1 MKKALIKDGVKE
13 ITYNIKRFLSILL
26 VVLLGV
32 GFFAGIKATSP
43 DMKETLD
50 VYMDNQNFMDI
61 QVISTLGLTDDDITT
76 LQGVEGVESATG
88 TYSADGIISLSDE
101 DFVVKLETITE
112 GVNQPVLVE
121 GQLPSNLQECV
132 VEKSFLTGTEYKI
145 GDTIELKTED
155 ITDDD
160 GNEKPLLKQ
169 EKLKIVG
176 TVESPMYIS
185 RERGSSKLGSGRV
198 QYYLYV
204 SPELINTNMYTA
216 VYIRV
221 NGAEEL
227 NCTTTAY
234 TDLVENVK
242 DKIDEIA
249 DDRREARY
257 NEIYDKAN
265 KKIQDARKELEDETE
280 KANKEIQDAE
290 DKIEAAKKELE
301 TGREELASN
310 RNKANTQFANA
321 QNQIESAEKELK
333 EGTSQFE
340 EAKKQAQKEIN
351 ENKDLLQTLK
361 DTRKTYN
368 NTNNTLTKKQ
378 KELSEV
384 YEKLENLDPIT
395 DGEQIAKLQKELQE
409 LSKDI
414 YVLNA
419 TKTTIE
425 NELKNQGIS
434 IESLGTTISKIE
446 TAIDTAE
453 EELDKQE
460 QKLQQGKKQLE
471 TQKKTLASTK
481 SSTYA
486 QLAEAEKEL
495 AEGEKELQENEK
507 KLEDSKKEM
516 QEKIADAEEEL
527 EKAEIELEDIEKPEW
542 YILDREQNTG
552 YASYVQDTDRVA
564 NLATVFPVIFFVV
577 AALISLTSMSRM
589 VEEERVQIG
598 TFKALGY
605 TKLQIA
611 SKYIIYA
618 VLSTIIGS
626 GIGLSIGFRLLPS
639 IIADMYANMY
649 TLPEVILEFNTV
661 YALVGTISALACT
674 LGATIYSIV
683 KVLHKKPAELMRPKS
698 PKLGKRVI
706 LEKIPFI
713 WKRLNFTQKVTARNI
728 FRYKKRFLMTII
740 GVMGCT
746 ALILAGFGLR
756 DAITKMLPSQYGEI
770 FKYNVQISLKDSLT
784 SKVIQEAQD
793 KVNGY
798 EGVANSIKA
807 DMQSIEILDRDN
819 NQNIQLIVP
828 ENTEELNNFIVLK
841 SRTNSEQY
849 NLSDEGIII
858 TEKLAKLLD
867 IKEGDSIK
875 LKDANDD
882 IVETKVQHITENYL
896 MHYIYMSPEL
906 YKNLY
911 NKDFKANTILVNT
924 AEITT
929 EQETTLGSKILEDEN
944 AIAGVTFLSDTEDM
958 FKDVME
964 NMNFVVLILIISA
977 GLLAFV
983 VLYNLSN
990 TNISERIRELATI
1003 KVLGFY
1009 DKEVNG
1015 YVGRET
1021 NILTGIGIALGLVA
1035 GYFLTMYIVK
1045 TCELDIL
1052 MFDRRLEVWS
1062 FVYAA
1067 IITIVFAVIVNIT
1080 THFALKKID
1089 MIESLK
1095 SVE

>member
-1 MKKALIKDGVKE
+1 MKDGIKE
-13 ITYNIKRFLSILL
+13 ITHNFKRFLSILL

-43 DMKETLD
+43 DMKNTLD
-50 VYMDNQNFMDI
+50 VYMDDQHFMDL
-61 QVISTLGLTDDDITT
+61 QVISTLGLTEEDIDT
-76 LQGVEGVESATG
+76 LQNVEGVESVVG
-88 TYSADGIISLSDE
+88 TYSADGIISLPDE
-101 DFVVKLETITE
+101 DFVVKIETITE
-112 GVNQPVLVE
+112 EVNQPVLIE
-121 GQLPSNLQECV
+121 GNLPSNLQECV
-132 VEKSFLTGTEYKI
+132 VEKNFLEGTEYKI
-145 GDTIELKTED
+145 GDTIELNTEN

-160 GNEKPLLKQ
+160 GNEKALLKQ

-176 TVESPMYIS
+176 IVESPMYIS
-185 RERGSSKLGSGRV
+185 RERGSSKLGSGRM
-198 QYYLYV
+198 QYYLYIT
-204 SPELINTNMYTA
+204 PELINTNIYTA
-216 VYIRV
+216 AYIRIQ
-221 NGAEEL
+221 GAKEL
-227 NCTTTAY
+227 NCTSTAY
-234 TDLVENVK
+234 TDLVDNVK
-242 DKIDEIA
+242 DKIDEIVE
-249 DDRREARY
+249 DRKEARY

-265 KKIQDARKELEDETE
+265 KKIQDAKKELEEETK
-280 KANKEIQDAE
+280 KAEKEIQDAE

-301 TGREELASN
+301 TGREELTSN
-310 RNKANTQFANA
+310 RNKANTQFADA
-321 QNQIESAEKELK
+321 QNQIDAAEKEWE
-333 EGTSQFE
+333 EGNSQFQ
-340 EAKKQAQKEIN
+340 EAKEQAQDEIN
-351 ENKDLLQTLK
+351 KNKELLQTLK

-368 NTNNTLTKKQ
+368 NTNNSLSKKQ
-378 KELSEV
+378 KELAEV
-384 YEKLENLDPIT
+384 YKKLEGLDPTT
-395 DGEQIAKLQKELQE
+395 DGEQIAKLQEELQE

-414 YVLNA
+414 YILNA

-425 NELKNQGIS
+425 NELQNQGIS
-434 IESLGTTISKIE
+434 IDNLGSTITKIE

-453 EELDKQE
+453 KELDTQE
-460 QKLQQGKKQLE
+460 QKLEQGKEELEKQ
-471 TQKKTLASTK
+471 KATLASTK

-486 QLAEAEKEL
+486 QLEEAEQEL
-495 AEGEKELQENEK
+495 TRGEKELQENEK
-507 KLEDSKKEM
+507 TLEDSKREM
-516 QEKIADAEEEL
+516 QEKIADAQEEL
-527 EKAEIELEDIEKPEW
+527 EKAEIELEDIERPEW

-552 YASYVQDTDRVA
+552 YASYIQDTDRVA

-598 TFKALGY
+598 TLKALGY

-611 SKYIIYA
+611 SKYIVYA
-618 VLSTIIGS
+618 LLSTIIGA

-649 TLPEVILEFNTV
+649 TLPEVILEFNIE
-661 YALVGTISALACT
+661 YALIGTIAALACT
-674 LGATIYSIV
+674 LGATIYSII
-683 KVLHKKPAELMRPKS
+683 KVLHKNPAELMRPKS
-698 PKLGKRVI
+698 PKSGKRVL
-706 LEKIPFI
+706 LEKIPLI

-770 FKYNVQISLKDSLT
+770 FQYSAQISLKDSLT
-784 SKVIQEAQD
+784 TKQIQEAQD
-793 KVNGY
+793 RVNGY
-798 EGVANSIKA
+798 ESVENSIKV
-807 DMQSIEILDRDN
+807 DMQSIEISDRDN

-828 ENTEELNNFIVLK
+828 ENTEDLSNFIVLK
-841 SRTNSEQY
+841 SRTNNEQY
-849 NLSDEGIII
+849 HLNNEGIII

-867 IKEGDSIK
+867 IKQGDSIQ
-875 LKDANDD
+875 LKNTDD
-882 IVETKVQHITENYL
+882 EIVETKVQYITENYL

-906 YKNLY
+906 YENLY
-911 NKDFKANTILVNT
+911 HTDFKANTILLNT
-924 AEITT
+924 AELTE
-929 EQETTLGSKILEDEN
+929 EQEAALGSQILEDEST
-944 AIAGVTFLSDTEDM
+944 IAGVTFLSNTEDI

-964 NMNFVVLILIISA
+964 NMNFVVLILIVSA

-1009 DKEVNG
+1009 DKEVNS

-1021 NILTGIGIALGLVA
+1021 NILTGIGIVLGLVA
-1035 GYFLTMYIVK
+1035 GYFLTMFIVK

-1052 MFDRRLEVWS
+1052 MFDRRIEAWS
-1062 FVYAA
+1062 FVYATL
-1067 IITIVFAVIVNIT
+1067 ITIVFAVIVNIT